1 MIPGEFEY
9 VRPTDLD
16 SVLKTLQE
24 RSGEAKLLAGGH
36 SLLPLL
42 KFRLAEPALL
52 VDLRLVPGLDGI
64 TEADDGLHVGALAT
78 HRSINEDPT
87 VAASYGLLHD
97 AAGGIGDMQIR
108 NWGTI
113 GGSCAHADPSAD
125 YPAVLIATS
134 ATVVC
139 RSVERERLIPARD
152 FFTDTFTTALEAN
165 EMLTEVRFPRPG
177 PRSGGSYTKIERRAG
192 DFSTVGVAVQL
203 SLAEDGSI
211 AEAGIGLTAVADK
224 PFAATDAEAAL
235 RGASPDDEEALR
247 RAGAAASAQSTPTS
261 DSHGPADYKR
271 ALVAELTVRAVKRA
285 VERAQVAR

>member
-1 MIPGEFEY
+1 MIPGEFDY
-9 VRPTDLD
+9 TRPGDLD
-16 SVLKTLQE
+16 AVLKVLKE
-24 RSGEAKLLAGGH
+24 REGEAKLLAGGH

-42 KFRLAEPALL
+42 KFRLAAPAVL
-52 VDLRLVPGLDGI
+52 VDLRGVTGLDGI
-64 TEADDGLHVGALAT
+64 SEEDGELRIGALAT
-78 HRSINEDPT
+78 HRQIHEDPSL
-87 VAASYGLLHD
+87 AGAYELLRD
-97 AAGGIGDMQIR
+97 AAGGIGDAQIR

-125 YPAVLIATS
+125 YPAVLIATM

-139 RSVERERLIPARD
+139 RSADGERVVPARE
-152 FFTDTFTTALEAN
+152 FFTDTFTTALEPN

-177 PRSGGSYTKIERRAG
+177 PRSGSSYTKIERRAG

-211 AEAGIGLTAVADK
+211 ADVGIGLTAVADS

-235 RGASPDDEEALR
+235 RAASPDNDDALR
-247 RAGAAASAQSTPTS
+247 RAGAAAAAQSSPTT

-285 VERAQVAR
+285 VERARSAR

>member
-1 MIPGEFEY
+1 MIPGEFDY
-9 VRPTDLD
+9 TRPGDLD
-16 SVLKTLQE
+16 AVLKVLKE
-24 RSGEAKLLAGGH
+24 REGEAKLLAGGH

-42 KFRLAEPALL
+42 KFRLAAPAVL
-52 VDLRLVPGLDGI
+52 VDLRGVTGLDGI
-64 TEADDGLHVGALAT
+64 SEEDGELRIGALAT
-78 HRSINEDPT
+78 HRQIHEDPSL
-87 VAASYGLLHD
+87 AGAYELLRD
-97 AAGGIGDMQIR
+97 AAGGIGDPQIR

-125 YPAVLIATS
+125 YPAVLIATM

-139 RSVERERLIPARD
+139 RSADGERVVPARE
-152 FFTDTFTTALEAN
+152 FFTDTFTTALEPN

-177 PRSGGSYTKIERRAG
+177 PRSGSSYTKIERRAG

-211 AEAGIGLTAVADK
+211 ADVGIGLTAVADS

-235 RGASPDDEEALR
+235 RAASPDNDDALR
-247 RAGAAASAQSTPTS
+247 RAGAAAAAQSSPTT

-285 VERAQVAR
+285 VERARSAR

>member
-1 MIPGEFEY
+1 MIPGEFDY
-9 VRPTDLD
+9 TRPGDLD
-16 SVLKTLQE
+16 AVLKVLKE
-24 RSGEAKLLAGGH
+24 REGEAKLLAGGH

-42 KFRLAEPALL
+42 KFRLAAPAVL
-52 VDLRLVPGLDGI
+52 VDLRGVSGLDGI
-64 TEADDGLHVGALAT
+64 SEEDGELRIGALAT
-78 HRSINEDPT
+78 HRQIHEDPSL
-87 VAASYGLLHD
+87 AGAYELLRD
-97 AAGGIGDMQIR
+97 AAGGIGDPQIR

-125 YPAVLIATS
+125 YPAVLIATM

-139 RSVERERLIPARD
+139 RSADGERVVPARE
-152 FFTDTFTTALEAN
+152 FFTDTFTTALEPN

-177 PRSGGSYTKIERRAG
+177 PRSGSSYTKIERRAG

-211 AEAGIGLTAVADK
+211 ADVGIGLTAVADS

-235 RGASPDDEEALR
+235 RAASPDNDDALR
-247 RAGAAASAQSTPTS
+247 RAGAAASAQSSPTT

-285 VERAQVAR
+285 VERARSAR

>member
-1 MIPGEFEY
+1 MIPGEFDY
-9 VRPTDLD
+9 TRPADID
-16 SVLKTLQE
+16 AVLKVLKE
-24 RSGEAKLLAGGH
+24 REGEAKLLAGGH

-42 KFRLAEPALL
+42 KFRLASPTVV
-52 VDLRLVPGLDGI
+52 VDLRGISGLDGI
-64 TEADDGLHVGALAT
+64 TEEHGELRIGALAT
-78 HRSINEDPT
+78 HRQIHEDPT
-87 VAASYGLLHD
+87 VAAGYEALHD

-125 YPAVLIATS
+125 YPAVLIATH

-139 RSVERERLIPARD
+139 RSADGERLIPARE
-152 FFTDTFTTALEAN
+152 FFTDTFTTALEPN
-165 EMLTEVRFPRPG
+165 EMLTEVRFPAPG

-192 DFSTVGVAVQL
+192 DFSTVGIAVQL

-211 AEAGIGLTAVADK
+211 ADVGIGLTAVADC

-235 RGASPDDEEALR
+235 RAASPDSEDALR
-247 RAGAAASAQSTPTS
+247 RAGAAASAQSSPTT

-271 ALVAELTVRAVKRA
+271 SLVAELTVRAVKRA
-285 VERAQVAR
+285 VERARSTQ